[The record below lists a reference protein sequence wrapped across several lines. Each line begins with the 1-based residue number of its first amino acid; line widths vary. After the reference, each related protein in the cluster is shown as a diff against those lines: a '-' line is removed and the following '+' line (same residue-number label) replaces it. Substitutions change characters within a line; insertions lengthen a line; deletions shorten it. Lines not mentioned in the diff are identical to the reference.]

1 MKTNR
6 KNETILNDYLRKHAE
21 MDNRAKIKMWRGGG
35 GNLNTKRIP
44 SEYWNARAAFK
55 KSSPQIPEMMQKIN
69 K

>member
-35 GNLNTKRIP
+35 GNLNKRRIP
-44 SEYWNARAAFK
+44 SEY
-55 KSSPQIPEMMQKIN
+55 
-69 K
+69 